1 VIYCV
6 SVIFKLVYLQFS
18 QGELVLH
25 LVLELELM
33 TYC

>member
-1 VIYCV
+1 
-6 SVIFKLVYLQFS
+6 
-18 QGELVLH
+18 VLH